1 MMNLVFRL
9 LKQKKAAVAVTLAA
23 ILVLFAVAAAL
34 VIVSA
39 PRYPPSPDNISDN
52 ASVKKEIAYAEL
64 QARLRLILFDY
75 NLSAQ
80 RLVETVSSAGGKLE
94 YTLTVSDVPEASLHS
109 LAAAIFN
116 LFNLNYLHAEIFS
129 NTVRG
134 ENSQFIIIVLLI
146 PMAEEVP
153 DNGTVI
159 TTPPV
164 KDVYPF
170 GVPFPP
176 KGKGSIALLIDDA
189 GMNLVLA
196 NRLSKLDI
204 PLTFAVIPHTLYA
217 KETAELVRARG
228 KGVFLHFPMQPDDY
242 PNIDPGEGAVLMDM
256 PQALIE
262 AVTDSNVANIG
273 VIDGANNHMGSRVT
287 ANAEKIRQVLTALSK
302 HTDTFVDSKT
312 SLNTA
317 AYRVCK
323 EMGLKCAQ
331 NQRFLDNEN
340 DRAYIAKKLYEALS
354 AAGKGEPMIVIGHL
368 RPDTVEVL
376 ETVVPELQKLGYG
389 FIPVSVLTK

>member
-1 MMNLVFRL
+1 MNSVFQL
-9 LKQKKAAVAVTLAA
+9 LKRKKAAVAVILAA
-23 ILVLFAVAAAL
+23 VIVLFAVAAAL

-39 PRYPPSPDNISDN
+39 PRYPPRDNISDN
-52 ASVKKEIAYAEL
+52 TSVKKEIAYAEL
-64 QARLRLILFDY
+64 QSRLRLILFDY

-80 RLVETVSSAGGKLE
+80 RLMETVSSAGGKLE
-94 YTLTVSDVPEASLHS
+94 YTLTVSDVPEVSLHS

-134 ENSQFIIIVLLI
+134 ENAQFIVNVLLI

-159 TTPPV
+159 TPPV

-189 GMNLVLA
+189 GMNMVLA

-217 KETAELVRARG
+217 KETAELVRAKG

-273 VIDGANNHMGSRVT
+273 AIDGANNHMGSRVT
-287 ANAEKIRQVLTALSK
+287 ADAEKIRQVLAALSK

-323 EMGLKCAQ
+323 EMGMKCAQ

-340 DRAYIAKKLYEALS
+340 DRAYIAGKLYEALI

-376 ETVVPELQKLGYG
+376 ETVVPELQKRGYR
-389 FIPVSVLTK
+389 FIPVSDLTK

>member
-1 MMNLVFRL
+1 MKLVFQL
-9 LKQKKAAVAVTLAA
+9 LKRKKAAVAVILAA
-23 ILVLFAVAAAL
+23 VIVLFAVAAAL
-34 VIVSA
+34 IIVSA
-39 PRYPPSPDNISDN
+39 PPYPPPDNISDN
-52 ASVKKEIAYAEL
+52 VSAKKEIAYTEL

-80 RLVETVSSAGGKLE
+80 RLVETVSSVNGKLE
-94 YTLTVSDVPEASLHS
+94 YTLTISDVPNSNVRSLES
-109 LAAAIFN
+109 AVFN
-116 LFNLNYLHAEIFS
+116 LFNLNYLHTEIFS
-129 NTVRG
+129 NRIRG
-134 ENSQFIIIVLLI
+134 ENSQFIINVLLI
-146 PMAEEVP
+146 PMAEEIP

-159 TTPPV
+159 TPPV

-176 KGKGSIALLIDDA
+176 KGRGTIALLIDDA
-189 GMNLVLA
+189 GANLVLA

-204 PLTFAVIPHTLYA
+204 PLTFAIIPHTPYA

-256 PQALIE
+256 PQALVE

-287 ANAEKIRQVLTALSK
+287 ADAEKIRQVLTALSK

-312 SLNTA
+312 SPNTA
-317 AYRVCK
+317 AYRVCR
-323 EMGLKCAQ
+323 EMGMKCAQ
-331 NQRFLDNEN
+331 NQRFLDNES
-340 DRAYIAKKLYEALS
+340 DRAYIAKKLYEALI
-354 AAGKGEPMIVIGHL
+354 AAGKEEPMIVIGHL

-376 ETVVPELQKLGYG
+376 ETVIPELQKLGYG
-389 FIPVSVLTK
+389 FISVSDLTK

>member
-1 MMNLVFRL
+1 MNSLFQL
-9 LKQKKAAVAVTLAA
+9 LKRKKAAVAVILAA
-23 ILVLFAVAAAL
+23 VIVLFAVAAAL
-34 VIVSA
+34 IIVSA
-39 PRYPPSPDNISDN
+39 PPYPPPDNISDN
-52 ASVKKEIAYAEL
+52 ASAKKEIAYAEL

-80 RLVETVSSAGGKLE
+80 RLVETVASVNGKLE
-94 YTLTVSDVPEASLHS
+94 YTLTISDVPGVTLYSLEA
-109 LAAAIFN
+109 AVFN
-116 LFNLNYLHAEIFS
+116 LFNLNYLHAEIFP
-129 NTVRG
+129 NRVRG
-134 ENSQFIIIVLLI
+134 ENAQFIINVLLI
-146 PMAEEVP
+146 PMAEDIP
-153 DNGTVI
+153 DNRTVI
-159 TTPPV
+159 IPPV
-164 KDVYPF
+164 KDAYPF

-189 GMNLVLA
+189 GANLVLA

-204 PLTFAVIPHTLYA
+204 PLTFAIIPHTPYA

-256 PQALIE
+256 PQAVIE
-262 AVTDSNVANIG
+262 AVTDSNAANIG
-273 VIDGANNHMGSRVT
+273 AIDGANNHMGSRVT
-287 ANAEKIRQVLTALSK
+287 ADADKIRQVLTALSK

-312 SLNTA
+312 SPNTA
-317 AYRVCK
+317 AYRVCR
-323 EMGLKCAQ
+323 EMGMKCAQ
-331 NQRFLDNEN
+331 NQRFLDNES
-340 DRAYIAKKLYEALS
+340 DRAYIAGKLYEALI

-376 ETVVPELQKLGYG
+376 ETVIPELQKLGYG